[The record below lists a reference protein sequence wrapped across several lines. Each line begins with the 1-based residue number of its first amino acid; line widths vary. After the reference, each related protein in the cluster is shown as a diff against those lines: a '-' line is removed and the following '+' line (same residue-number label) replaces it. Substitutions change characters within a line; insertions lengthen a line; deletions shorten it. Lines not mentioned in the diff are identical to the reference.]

1 MLVFIAMLFTI
12 DMPLAD
18 SVPEERLRVRNE
30 QSRPVVTDFFN
41 LVHLLKSDP
50 SLDHS
55 SKLGEAVTYCV
66 NQEKELCAFLG
77 NADIPLSNNASEQLM
92 IWLAMGRCGWKMS
105 SSPSGAM
112 DNAMCYSVCYL
123 ARLAGIDTEFY
134 FQYLLSELPGVLREL
149 GMQKGCSYDTFL
161 DTFVAEH
168 MKKGVDKDLSAAQRK
183 MLKTEAQN
191 KDMARERMKKKFRKE
206 NVPDDLSPLDRL
218 LPYSPEVREQEK
230 IYKEKK
236 IRRISEHSS
245 ERPQPVPGQILP
257 ADISA

>member
-1 MLVFIAMLFTI
+1 MGSTYLILTL
-12 DMPLAD
+12 P
-18 SVPEERLRVRNE
+18 
-30 QSRPVVTDFFN
+30 DFMN
-41 LVHLLKSDP
+41 
-50 SLDHS
+50 
-55 SKLGEAVTYCV
+55 
-66 NQEKELCAFLG
+66 
-77 NADIPLSNNASEQLM
+77 
-92 IWLAMGRCGWKMS
+92 
-105 SSPSGAM
+105 
-112 DNAMCYSVCYL
+112 
-123 ARLAGIDTEFY
+123 
-134 FQYLLSELPGVLREL
+134 LLSELPGVLREL